1 MRLRMLACT
10 LLALLTPALASAQ
23 TSSTQTGARS
33 IFSNLAN
40 PAIGLNA
47 LFSGQI
53 APDLDEPYNLHF
65 VEAEL
70 SAISVVD
77 HYWTF
82 GANIVFTPDGVDPEE
97 VVATTSAIPS
107 ILLKLGKIRGDFGKH
122 GLLHTHAFPFVQAPV
137 IMANTIGEEGFKDSG
152 AEASWLTPLPWY
164 ATLTGGMYAAIE
176 PGPDNPLDFE
186 DTV

>member
-122 GLLHTHAFPFVQAPV
+122 GLL
-137 IMANTIGEEGFKDSG
+137 
-152 AEASWLTPLPWY
+152 
-164 ATLTGGMYAAIE
+164 
-176 PGPDNPLDFE
+176 
-186 DTV
+186 